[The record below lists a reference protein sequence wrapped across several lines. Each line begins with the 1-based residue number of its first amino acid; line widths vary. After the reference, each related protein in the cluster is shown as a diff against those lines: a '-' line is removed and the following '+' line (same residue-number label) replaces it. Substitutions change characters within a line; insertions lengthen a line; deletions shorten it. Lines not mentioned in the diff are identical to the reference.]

1 MSDVAPGGRRDYVIR
16 REGRKE
22 GKGSCREECKTRRKI
37 ALLSC
42 IEKSTLSF
50 DKARVGSLPPTGE
63 VLAKPKLIGT

>member
-1 MSDVAPGGRRDYVIR
+1 MWLLEAGEIMSFAG
-16 REGRKE
+16 KE

-42 IEKSTLSF
+42 IEKLTLSF
-50 DKARVGSLPPTGE
+50 DKTRVVSLPPTGE